1 MTDTTVTA
9 NFQKITY
16 NLDTSTAG
24 SGTVTADTTYV
35 YDDHLAVVATP
46 DAGGGWEFVNWTGTG
61 ATNLE
66 DANLASTYIINPTYA
81 DTTVTANFQK
91 IAYNLDTSTVG
102 NGTVTADTTY
112 VYDDHLAVVATP
124 DAGGGWEFVN
134 WTGTGATNLEDANLA
149 STYIINPTY
158 DRHNCN
164 GQFSE
169 NHL

>member
-9 NFQKITY
+9 NFQKIT
-16 NLDTSTAG
+16 
-24 SGTVTADTTYV
+24 
-35 YDDHLAVVATP
+35 
-46 DAGGGWEFVNWTGTG
+46 
-61 ATNLE
+61 
-66 DANLASTYIINPTYA
+66 
-81 DTTVTANFQK
+81 
-91 IAYNLDTSTVG
+91 YNLDTSTVG

-112 VYDDHLAVVATP
+112 VYDDDLAVVATP